1 MKKKWGGKKHN
12 KTKKKTTSNEGAEV
26 GGGSPQEDRARP
38 RLNELSGDEIG
49 ADKVA
54 DRKSG

>member
-1 MKKKWGGKKHN
+1 MK
-12 KTKKKTTSNEGAEV
+12 AEV

>member
-1 MKKKWGGKKHN
+1 MK
-12 KTKKKTTSNEGAEV
+12 AQRLVEV
-26 GGGSPQEDRARP
+26 HRRAPQEDRARP